1 MVRTD
6 GEIFARSVRDPAA
19 FKEIFERHGAA
30 VLAYARK
37 RIGQPGEE
45 IAART
50 FLTAFERRARFDTS
64 YRSAR
69 PWLLGIATNLIR
81 HHLREEQDHLGVLRR
96 LAEERPVPADDPAER
111 VDAERLRPLLLAAL
125 SELSPNDRET
135 FLLVAVGEL
144 TYEETAAILEVPIG
158 TVRSRIHRARTKV
171 RERVQ
176 HEPAIQD
183 EHLDPAEGR
192 PWTSST

>member
-1 MVRTD
+1 MRTD
-6 GEIFARSVRDPAA
+6 GEIFARSVRDPEA
-19 FKEIFERHGAA
+19 FGEIFERHGAA

-37 RIGQPGEE
+37 RIGHAGEE
-45 IAART
+45 VAART

-81 HHLREEQDHLGVLRR
+81 HHLREEQDHLGALRR
-96 LAEERPVPADDPAER
+96 LAEERPITADDPAGR
-111 VDAERLRPLLLAAL
+111 IDAERMRPLLLSAL
-125 SELSPNDRET
+125 SELSVKDRET

-144 TYEETAAILEVPIG
+144 TYEETADVLEVPIG

-176 HEPAIQD
+176 RESAIQD
-183 EHLDPAEGR
+183 EHRDPAGRR
-192 PWTSST
+192 PWTSSS

>member
-1 MVRTD
+1 MIRTD
-6 GEIFARSVRDPAA
+6 GEIFARSVRDPGA
-19 FKEIFERHGAA
+19 FREIFERHGAA
-30 VLAYARK
+30 VLGYARK
-37 RIGQPGEE
+37 RIGQAGEE

-81 HHLREEQDHLGVLRR
+81 HHLREEQDHLGALRR
-96 LAEERPVPADDPAER
+96 LAEERPVPVDDPT
-111 VDAERLRPLLLAAL
+111 ERLDAARMRPLLLAAL
-125 SELSPNDRET
+125 SELSSKDRET